1 MRITR
6 VYTRQGDQGMTRL
19 GSSQEVSKSCQRVEA
34 YGCVDELNSA
44 VGFVRALLNEKPESL
59 APLDMQTVMADLDM
73 LQNRLLTLGGDLAT
87 RLSDR
92 WDGMPLINAAHT
104 RELEV
109 RLDQYNS
116 ELPRL
121 EEFILPTGT
130 AVVSALHLARTIC
143 RRTEREVI
151 RLQENED
158 IGPDVI
164 PFLNRLS
171 DFLFVL
177 ARWISRKSGCIET
190 AWRR

>member
-1 MRITR
+1 
-6 VYTRQGDQGMTRL
+6 MTRL
-19 GSSQEVSKSCQRVEA
+19 GSSQEVSKNASVSSF

-59 APLDMQTVMADLDM
+59 APLDLQTVMADLDM

-92 WDGMPLINAAHT
+92 WDGMPLLNAAHT

-116 ELPRL
+116 ELPPL

-158 IGPDVI
+158 IGPAVI

-177 ARWISRKSGCIET
+177 ARWISRKSSYIET